1 MAEKKKMDC
10 QLQGESK
17 TALDDQLVQS
27 NPQIEEE
34 NRHLK
39 EQIDV
44 LRAELVRAEGELD
57 DRVCWS
63 PPHELQHWLQL
74 TYEVELRSHNKKR
87 SQAEK
92 QLEHA
97 KDAVSQSL
105 FYVFLSFINC
115 FFANQSA
122 KN

>member
-1 MAEKKKMDC
+1 MDC